1 MHHITEKKLRYW
13 LTLLQAPNI
22 SIMQCQVLTA
32 HFGDIETICS
42 ASQKQLHAQQLTEK
56 QIHAIHHP
64 NQQWNDDAITW
75 MYAKKNH
82 HIILFED
89 AHYPPLLKEIASAP
103 ILLYVQGNTELLLQP
118 QIAMVG
124 SRNPTQ
130 NGIEIAEEF
139 SGLLVR
145 SGFVVTS
152 GLARGIDAASHH
164 GALNHDG
171 KTIAVL
177 GSGLQNIYPS
187 SHHTLAEK
195 IVAQGCLISEFPL
208 KAAPARENFPRR
220 NRIISGLSLG
230 ILVVEAALKSGSLI
244 TAKFALEQNRD
255 VFAIP
260 GSLRNPTSQG
270 CLSLIQQGAKCVTSI
285 NDILNEMNIN
295 AMPIPP
301 NNQGHTRNNK
311 PTPLYKLDQTERLVL
326 ACIEDDGATL
336 DQICF
341 RSKLAAHL
349 IATTLLRLELRD
361 VVQCRHGSYTKIGN
375 SIK

>member
-1 MHHITEKKLRYW
+1 MNHITEK
-13 LTLLQAPNI
+13 
-22 SIMQCQVLTA
+22 
-32 HFGDIETICS
+32 
-42 ASQKQLHAQQLTEK
+42 
-56 QIHAIHHP
+56 
-64 NQQWNDDAITW
+64 
-75 MYAKKNH
+75 NH
-82 HIILFED
+82 RIILFSD
-89 AHYPPLLKEIASAP
+89 LGYPPLLKEISSAP
-103 ILLYVQGNTELLLQP
+103 QILYVQGDVTLLSQP

-124 SRNPTQ
+124 SRNPSR
-130 NGIEIAEEF
+130 NGVEIAEEF
-139 SGLLVR
+139 AAALSQA
-145 SGFVVTS
+145 GFIITS
-152 GLARGIDAASHH
+152 GLARGIDTASHQ
-164 GALNHDG
+164 GALKAGG

-177 GSGLQNIYPS
+177 GSGLNNIYPAS
-187 SHHTLAEK
+187 NQKLAEK
-195 IVAQGCLISEFPL
+195 IMENGCLVSEYPL
-208 KAAPARENFPRR
+208 DCAPKAINFPKR

-230 ILVVEAALKSGSLI
+230 TLIVEAALKSGSLI
-244 TAKFALEQNRD
+244 TAKFAVEQNRD

-361 VVQCRHGSYTKIGN
+361 VVQCHHGSYTKIGN